1 MLGTAAAV
9 LCAAAFQKIQAAPAA
24 KMPTVVTPK
33 VEWTPVYYQGR
44 SYVPLAQV
52 AAYYDLKTPEAWT
65 KAFALRRE
73 KLSIELAQG
82 DKRIRLNG
90 WTFYLSFPIIKPKDM
105 PMMSVF
111 DVRNL
116 LDPILQPTARR
127 DPAVLRTVIL
137 DPAGGGRDTGVETPS
152 LVEKNLTLEVAE
164 VLTGLLRKN
173 GYKVVMTRT
182 EDKVVLPADRVGTAN
197 AVEEEA
203 IYINLRAATGSA
215 AMKGFE
221 CSTLPPAGTPATN
234 EADSPNIDKRFFA
247 GNISDRESLALATTV
262 QNSVVSGVS
271 AVDLGVRRVRVDE
284 LRDLRMAAVS
294 CKLGYL
300 SNKDE
305 VKKLATKEYQN
316 QLAAAI
322 VNGVDRYADFL
333 RRGMAE
339 REEEDRQRPLRF
351 GPVKVKQ
358 ELAASGGTTEITHPD
373 RIPSFEA
380 GKKQASGQEK
390 ESNDQTP
397 EKPADTSPAPAL
409 VPAQDSTPIPGDE
422 KPKEDPQQEPEKPST
437 PAQETPSPSTPSTGP
452 EPSAEKPP
460 AEASAQP
467 QDSQTDPAP
476 ESTSSEPGKPEP
488 EAKQGSATPVPPTST
503 ASGKASGKSKST
515 TAGSGKNSSS
525 RDKKA
530 SRQRSPQDEHW
541 GKKASAKSSDKP
553 KSKTKTKPQP
563 KPADKAPSGKPPAAV
578 PPSSTGDRITLML
591 PITASGTAVIDR
603 SQVELQIFLF
613 ESVNGA
619 EIDITTSDPPET
631 KWLSV
636 LPDWKAGVTEW
647 FQASYYRPPF
657 NVLEAKQYGKRRYY
671 GYVARLIY
679 AGRVMDEA
687 SYPPNLNRCLY
698 YFTPVFPRR

>member
-1 MLGTAAAV
+1 MLGTAAAI
-9 LCAAAFQKIQAAPAA
+9 LCAAAIPKTRAAPATT
-24 KMPTVVTPK
+24 KMPTAVTPK
-33 VEWTPVYYQGR
+33 VDWTPVYHQGR
-44 SYVPLAQV
+44 SYVPLNQV

-65 KAFALRRE
+65 RAFALRRE

-137 DPAGGGRDTGVETPS
+137 DPAGGGRDSGVETPS
-152 LVEKNLTLEVAE
+152 LVEKNLTLEVAKE
-164 VLTGLLRKN
+164 LARLLRKN
-173 GYKVVMTRT
+173 GYRVVMTRT
-182 EDKVVLPADRVGTAN
+182 EDKVVLPADRVAAAN

-203 IYINLRAATGSA
+203 IYISLRGATASA
-215 AMKGFE
+215 ASMKGFE

-284 LRDLRMAAVS
+284 LRDLRMPAVS
-294 CKLGYL
+294 CRLGYL

-305 VKKLATKEYQN
+305 VKKLATREYQN
-316 QLAAAI
+316 QLAANI

-339 REEEDRQRPLRF
+339 REEEDRRRPLRF
-351 GPVKVKQ
+351 GPVKVRQ
-358 ELAASGGTTEITHPD
+358 ELAASGGPTEITHPD
-373 RIPSFEA
+373 RTPSPEPGKKEA
-380 GKKQASGQEK
+380 GGPEK
-390 ESNDQTP
+390 ESKDPTP
-397 EKPADTSPAPAL
+397 EKPADTPPADAPD
-409 VPAQDSTPIPGDE
+409 PAQDSPPAPGDGKPGEAPRQESE
-422 KPKEDPQQEPEKPST
+422 KPAP
-437 PAQETPSPSTPSTGP
+437 PAQETPSPETAPAPIPATA
-452 EPSAEKPP
+452 EPGVEKPP
-460 AEASAQP
+460 AGASAQP
-467 QDSQTDPAP
+467 NPVP
-476 ESTSSEPGKPEP
+476 ESAGAEPGKPEP
-488 EAKQGSATPVPPTST
+488 EAKAEEESADPVPSPST
-503 ASGKASGKSKST
+503 AGGKDSAPAESPSGE
-515 TAGSGKNSSS
+515 SGKNSSS
-525 RDKKA
+525 RAKKG
-530 SRQRSPQDEHW
+530 SRQRSPEDEHW
-541 GKKASAKSSDKP
+541 GKKASAKSSGKP
-553 KSKTKTKPQP
+553 KSKSKT
-563 KPADKAPSGKPPAAV
+563 KPADKPVPGKPPAAA
-578 PPSSTGDRITLML
+578 PPASTGDRITLML

-636 LPDWKAGVTEW
+636 LPDWQAGVTEW

-657 NVLEAKQYGKRRYY
+657 NALEAKQYGKRRYY